1 MNILLYVL
9 SIILGLEFT
18 VLFWVAIS
26 RTPKKKITKPNYCAS
41 ADDKLSY
48 GLKLF

>member
-1 MNILLYVL
+1 MKYIL
-9 SIILGLEFT
+9 ILMLAIDCT
-18 VLFWVAIS
+18 ALFWVLIS
-26 RTPKKKITKPNYCAS
+26 RTPKKTVKPNYCAD